1 MKDDT
6 VRLLAEIVGGAYV
19 STWSEERYFYARDPG
34 LMEPHTPDC
43 VVIPKSTDEVQ
54 KIVTLANRE
63 KIPVV
68 PMGAGLALTGL
79 VIPLKGGIVVDMKR
93 MNRILEVN
101 EMGRY
106 ALVEGGTSQGAL
118 KAYLEKHYPRL
129 RHSIPDAPPT
139 ATIAANVTIHGQGR
153 LTQQYGF
160 NSDLVSGM
168 EVVTGAGDICRIGS
182 CALSQKWFSK
192 GAPFPDLSGLFLGW
206 FGATG
211 IITKLGVKLY
221 PKKKLRDVEI
231 FVTDRGELVP
241 EMIYEIT
248 HTEMAEDILAFTQ
261 PKPMMF
267 KDNHHVSF
275 YITGDTDE
283 ELEFKRKIIWHSLD
297 PYIKSKDG
305 GFMGIPPMMKPVLLE
320 SPQRSASKLAD
331 VKRGGG
337 FEYSG
342 PIVMLE
348 QYPEC
353 TQKLEELAAKYDLA
367 YSGMVRVIDGGHAV
381 MFAFAF
387 AFNRADEDMME
398 RTRKA
403 LEEVSAFVLDIGG
416 LYWKPTVDEQ
426 RLAIQHMDGNTWKL
440 MEMIKANLD
449 PNRIMNPG
457 NWEVG

>member
-1 MKDDT
+1 MSET
-6 VRLLAEIVGGAYV
+6 GRLLAEIVGREYV
-19 STWSEERYFYARDPG
+19 SAASEERYFYARDPG
-34 LMEPHTPDC
+34 LMEPHRPDF
-43 VVIPKSTDEVQ
+43 VVVPRSTEELQ
-54 KIVTLANRE
+54 RIVRLANQE

-93 MNRILEVN
+93 MNRILQVN
-101 EMGRY
+101 EMART

-118 KAYLEKHYPRL
+118 KSYLEKYHPRL

-139 ATIAANVTIHGQGR
+139 ATIAANAVIHGQGR

-168 EVVTGAGDICRIGS
+168 EVVTGAGEICRIGS
-182 CALSQKWFSK
+182 CALSSEWFSK
-192 GAPFPDLSGLFLGW
+192 GPPFPDLTGLFLGW

-221 PKKKLRDVEI
+221 PRKKLRDVEI
-231 FVTDRGELVP
+231 FVTDRAELVP

-275 YITGDTDE
+275 YITGDTQE
-283 ELEFKRKIIWHSLD
+283 ELEFKRKMIWHALD

-305 GFMGIPPMMKPVLLE
+305 GFMGIHPLMKPVLLE

-331 VKRGGG
+331 VKKGGG

-342 PIVMLE
+342 PIIPVE
-348 QYPEC
+348 RYPEC
-353 TQKLEELAAKYDLA
+353 ARKLRELAEKYDLA

-387 AFNRADEDMME
+387 AFNRADDKMME
-398 RTRKA
+398 RTRNA
-403 LEEVSAFVLDIGG
+403 LVEVKDFVLSIGG

-426 RLAIQHMDGNTWKL
+426 RLAIRHMDPNTWRL
-440 MEMIKANLD
+440 MEMVKQNLD
-449 PNRIMNPG
+449 PNGIMNPG